1 MPSKVPRSAR
11 KSKRTYKRPDLPSF
25 DVPNGTS
32 LPNTKPLASKTNL
45 SAEVGK
51 QPITQVPPS
60 RASVGDSRDSSRPI
74 KTSNLG
80 RSAKIDPNSGR
91 LTPESDLAAELN
103 ACSLAQRGPTPQEIN
118 YQIVWL
124 RDIDSNLA
132 CPGGEHERI
141 VFRRLPI
148 DREWHIGN
156 LELVNHSIDVYHD
169 GKCIVMA
176 LGAYNNLLEELR
188 VTKVLFADPKI
199 KKLGGGTQ
207 RMPTVELHGGQKLRM
222 CFAKEC
228 DDDGKRMLMIYV
240 CMPSTQVRFVMLAK
254 GNGKPLSE
262 AERFRLGIKD
272 EEWQDGTGNARLGG
286 CPPPSYVF

>member
-25 DVPNGTS
+25 DTPNDTS
-32 LPNTKPLASKTNL
+32 LPDIKPLINKTNL
-45 SAEVGK
+45 STDLGK
-51 QPITQVPPS
+51 RPTTQVPPS
-60 RASVGDSRDSSRPI
+60 CASIGDSRDSSQLI
-74 KTSNLG
+74 ETSNLD
-80 RSAKIDPNSGR
+80 RSATIDPDYGR

-103 ACSLAQRGPTPQEIN
+103 ACSLIQQVPAPQEIK

-124 RDIDSNLA
+124 LDIDSNLA

-148 DREWHIGN
+148 DREWHVGN

-207 RMPTVELHGGQKLRM
+207 RMPTVELHSGQKLRM
-222 CFAKEC
+222 CFTKEC
-228 DDDGKRMLMIYV
+228 DDDGNRMLMIYV

-272 EEWQDGTGNARLGG
+272 GEWQDGSGNARLGG